1 MPYSAETENG
11 RRIIHATTKVLL
23 EMDGQQH
30 EMGPEAFTDEVKRRV
45 ELELP
50 GADLPRAKLAELT
63 EILMR
68 AGTPR
73 E

>member
-1 MPYSAETENG
+1 MTFDSQTQHG
-11 RRIIHATTKVLL
+11 RRVIHATTKVLL
-23 EMDGQQH
+23 ELNGQQH

-50 GADLPRAKLAELT
+50 GIELPRKSIEEIT

-68 AGTPR
+68 AGKP
-73 E
+73 EA